1 MEPGSSDKSLI
12 ERYLAGKLSEQEE
25 DQLEIRCLHDQEF
38 LEEIQ
43 SAMKARLVG
52 SFAEKYGDIGK
63 QVFARRQSEGFRIR
77 LRKISD
83 TIGKIESKTATLI
96 ENFVNGLIMSSAFP
110 VLARVRGK
118 APSKH
123 GLAVELLESGEEIE
137 FKRESDQTQLS
148 IQFDPSTNLVI
159 LRVTNMPSGKAKK
172 LVVYD
177 SQTHDVMEEIAVN
190 PETNN
195 FEVPISLINQDVI
208 LEFSN

>member
-1 MEPGSSDKSLI
+1 MEPGSSDKSII
-12 ERYLAGKLSEQEE
+12 ERYLAGTLSEQEE
-25 DQLEIRCLHDQEF
+25 EQLEIRCLHDQKF

-52 SFAEKYGDIGK
+52 SFSEKYADIGK
-63 QVFARRQSEGFRIR
+63 RVFARRQSEGFRIR
-77 LRKISD
+77 LKKISD

-96 ENFVNGLIMSSAFP
+96 EGFVNGLIMSSAFP

-123 GLAVELLESGEEIE
+123 DLAVELLESGEEIE

-148 IQFDPSTNLVI
+148 IKFVSSANLII
-159 LRVTNMPSGKAKK
+159 LRVIDTPSGKANK

-177 SQTHDVMEEIAVN
+177 SETHDVVEEIGVN
-190 PETNN
+190 PETDN